1 MKPQKIRY
9 ENCTHSTING
19 RKNVRLSP
27 TKAYCIYN
35 AVTLSHILYIV
46 YSGVVATQYIVV
58 LTIFGRISLY
68 NRIGRNFYGFI

>member
-1 MKPQKIRY
+1 MKPQNTRD

-19 RKNVRLSP
+19 RKNVRLSQD
-27 TKAYCIYN
+27 KAYCIYN
-35 AVTLSHILYIV
+35 AVTLPHILYIV
-46 YSGVVATQYIVV
+46 YSGVAATQHIVG